1 MKILIVEDNIE
12 LNDTVKEILELNGY
26 LVDSAYDGEEALEFL
41 KLSEYD
47 LIILDI
53 MLPKIDGYEVC
64 KILRTRGIETPV
76 IMLTAK
82 DQTKDKVHG
91 LDIGADDYL
100 VKPFDMEELLARIR
114 ALVRRTSAE
123 KSDIVY
129 ISNLTIDLKNRKV
142 QKDGK
147 EVDLSPKLFCI
158 LENLVRNKGNI
169 VSYESL
175 MNKCWDINDY
185 PSKETVRSNIKLLR
199 KLIEDKDKT
208 LIQNI
213 AGIGYKIDEN

>member
-1 MKILIVEDNIE
+1 MKILIVEDNVE
-12 LNDTVKEILELNGY
+12 LNDTVKEILEMNGY

-64 KILRTRGIETPV
+64 KIARTRGIETPV

-91 LDIGADDYL
+91 LDLGADDYL
-100 VKPFDMEELLARIR
+100 VKPFDIEELLARIR

-123 KSDIVY
+123 KSDIVH

-142 QKDGK
+142 QKEGK

-169 VSYESL
+169 VTYESL

-213 AGIGYKIDEN
+213 AGIGYKIDET

>member
-1 MKILIVEDNIE
+1 MKILIVEDNVE
-12 LNDTVKEILELNGY
+12 LNDTVKEILEMNGY

-41 KLSEYD
+41 RLSEYD

-64 KILRTRGIETPV
+64 KIVRTRGIETPV

-91 LDIGADDYL
+91 LDLGADDYL
-100 VKPFDMEELLARIR
+100 VKPFDIEELLARIR

-123 KSDIVY
+123 KSDVVHL
-129 ISNLTIDLKNRKV
+129 SNLTIDLKNRKV

-147 EVDLSPKLFCI
+147 EIDLSPKLFCI

-169 VSYESL
+169 VTYESL

-213 AGIGYKIDEN
+213 AGIGYKIDET

>member
-12 LNDTVKEILELNGY
+12 LNDTVKEILEMNGY

-64 KILRTRGIETPV
+64 KIARTRGIETPV

-91 LDIGADDYL
+91 LDLGADDYL
-100 VKPFDMEELLARIR
+100 VKPFDIEELLARIR
-114 ALVRRTSAE
+114 ALIRRTSAE
-123 KSDIVY
+123 KSDIIH
-129 ISNLTIDLKNRKV
+129 ISYLTIDLKNRKV
-142 QKDGK
+142 EKNGK

-169 VSYESL
+169 VTYESL

-213 AGIGYKIDEN
+213 AGIGYKIDET

>member
-1 MKILIVEDNIE
+1 MKILIVEDNVE
-12 LNDTVKEILELNGY
+12 LNDTIKEILEMNGY

-41 KLSEYD
+41 SLSEYD

-53 MLPKIDGYEVC
+53 MLPKLDGYEVC
-64 KILRTRGIETPV
+64 KIARTKGIETPV

-91 LDIGADDYL
+91 LDLGADDYL
-100 VKPFDMEELLARIR
+100 VKPFDIEELLARIR
-114 ALVRRTSAE
+114 ALIRRTSAE
-123 KSDIVY
+123 KSDIVH
-129 ISNLTIDLKNRKV
+129 ISYLTIDLKNRKV
-142 QKDGK
+142 EKNGK
-147 EVDLSPKLFCI
+147 EIDLSPKLFCI

-213 AGIGYKIDEN
+213 AGIGYKIDED

>member
-1 MKILIVEDNIE
+1 MKILIVEDNVE
-12 LNDTVKEILELNGY
+12 LNDTVKEILEMNGY

-41 KLSEYD
+41 RLSEYD
-47 LIILDI
+47 LVILDI

-64 KILRTRGIETPV
+64 KIARTRGIETPV

-91 LDIGADDYL
+91 LDLGADDYL
-100 VKPFDMEELLARIR
+100 VKPFDIEELLARIR
-114 ALVRRTSAE
+114 ALVRRTSVE
-123 KSDIVY
+123 KSDVIH

-142 QKDGK
+142 KKDDK
-147 EVDLSPKLFCI
+147 EVELSPKLFCI
-158 LENLVRNKGNI
+158 LENLVRNRGNI

-213 AGIGYKIDEN
+213 AGIGYKIDET